1 MTITVSVADAK
12 ARLSDLLRR
21 AEAGEDVVLSRNGE
35 PVARLTALRPRE
47 GGFYRGEVVIH
58 DDDWWKADDE
68 LGAQFGLT

>member
-12 ARLSDLLRR
+12 AKLSDLLRR

-47 GGFYRGEVVIH
+47 AGFYRGEVVIH
-58 DDDWWKADDE
+58 DDDWWKPDDE
-68 LGAQFGLT
+68 LGTQFGQS